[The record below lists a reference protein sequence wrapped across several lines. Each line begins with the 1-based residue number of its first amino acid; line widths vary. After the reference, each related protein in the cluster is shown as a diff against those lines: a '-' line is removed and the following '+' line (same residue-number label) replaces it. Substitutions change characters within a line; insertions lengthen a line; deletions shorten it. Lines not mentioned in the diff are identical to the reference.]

1 MLISST
7 ALKDTGT
14 YQCMLGAI
22 VSSDLVKDTR
32 SIAVTVARQAELEL
46 EGEMEEPWVVVEGE
60 EVTVTCAARGGTP
73 APDIVGH
80 LGTQEL
86 WEEEREETE
95 DVVVTFSFTPERAD
109 RGKKVKCSAEQK
121 DEEGGVL
128 FGGGQEIMKEVR
140 RKLQDKSRPSCLFC
154 DEECANY

>member
-1 MLISST
+1 
-7 ALKDTGT
+7 
-14 YQCMLGAI
+14 MLGAI

-32 SIAVTVARQAELEL
+32 SISVTVAREAELEL
-46 EGEMEEPWVVVEGE
+46 EGEREEPWVVLEGE

-73 APDIVGH
+73 APDVIGY

-95 DVVVTFSFTPERAD
+95 DVRVTFSFTPERAD
-109 RGKKVKCSAEQK
+109 RGKKVKCSSEQK

-128 FGGGQEIMKEVR
+128 FGGGQEIMKEVI
-140 RKLQDKSRPSCLFC
+140 RKLQHKSRLFCLFC